1 MSYVQ
6 SNVPQGMP
14 PNYGPPMPAN
24 YPPPMPTGGAPYG
37 PPGYANDAY
46 RPTGPYQTGY
56 VQGASAAYG
65 ASSSIS
71 SAATGM
77 ANIFTSLT
85 SIIAKVLNTIVSLI
99 VKGVKAILGVFGIG
113 KKKPE
118 QPPQNMPGGQVPGG
132 MPGANRPG
140 NSGTQYPSA
149 PPGTDVNK
157 AREVVRGDL
166 QHVQDPGTAFRHID
180 LHAKKAL
187 DNRTYAEES
196 ARKAEALAQEAAVLA
211 QQLQSSGGRM
221 HPQELNQILSQLEIK
236 KTGAM
241 EELKRAEEFTKATY
255 DESLYAQ
262 LAMEELLP
270 RFPQVPQLAQDAQ
283 STVAEGWKAWTTGV
297 EETQY
302 LFMKKRLPPAPEV
315 FTRAVGTVN
324 AHLNQV
330 DQTLSRV
337 TVQR

>member
-1 MSYVQ
+1 MSFVQ
-6 SNVPQGMP
+6 SNVPPQGMP
-14 PNYGPPMPAN
+14 PGYRPPPNGA
-24 YPPPMPTGGAPYG
+24 PPPMPTGNSPYG

-65 ASSSIS
+65 ASSSVS
-71 SAATGM
+71 TAATGM

-85 SIIAKVLNTIVSLI
+85 SIIAKILNTIVTLV
-99 VKGVKAILGVFGIG
+99 VKGFKAILGVFGIG
-113 KKKPE
+113 KKKD
-118 QPPQNMPGGQVPGG
+118 QAPPQNMPGGQVPGQSPG
-132 MPGANRPG
+132 MNRPNAPGG
-140 NSGTQYPSA
+140 NMPTA

-187 DNRTYAEES
+187 DNRNYAEES
-196 ARKAEALAQEAAVLA
+196 SRKAEALAQEASALA
-211 QQLQSSGGRM
+211 QQLQNSGGSM

-283 STVAEGWKAWTTGV
+283 TSVNDSWKAWTTGV

-337 TVQR
+337 SVQR

>member
-1 MSYVQ
+1 MSFVQ
-6 SNVPQGMP
+6 SNVPPQGMP
-14 PNYGPPMPAN
+14 PGYRPPTG
-24 YPPPMPTGGAPYG
+24 YPPQMPTGNSPYG
-37 PPGYANDAY
+37 SPGYANDAY

-65 ASSSIS
+65 ASSSVS
-71 SAATGM
+71 TAATGM

-85 SIIAKVLNTIVSLI
+85 SIIAKILNTIVSLV
-99 VKGVKAILGVFGIG
+99 VKGFKAILGVFGIG
-113 KKKPE
+113 KKKE
-118 QPPQNMPGGQVPGG
+118 QPAQNMPGGQVPGG
-132 MPGANRPG
+132 QTPGMNRPNAPGG
-140 NSGTQYPSA
+140 NMPTA

-187 DNRTYAEES
+187 DNRKYAEES
-196 ARKAEALAQEAAVLA
+196 ARKAEALAQEASALA
-211 QQLQSSGGRM
+211 QQLQNSGGRM
-221 HPQELNQILSQLEIK
+221 APQELNQILSQLEIK

-262 LAMEELLP
+262 LAMEELVP

-283 STVAEGWKAWTTGV
+283 TSVADSWKAWTTGV
-297 EETQY
+297 DETQY
-302 LFMKKRLPPAPEV
+302 LFMKKHLPSAPEV

-337 TVQR
+337 SVQR

>member
-1 MSYVQ
+1 
-6 SNVPQGMP
+6 MP
-14 PNYGPPMPAN
+14 SGR
-24 YPPPMPTGGAPYG
+24 APYG

-85 SIIAKVLNTIVSLI
+85 SVIAKVLNTIVKLI
-99 VKGVKAILGVFGIG
+99 VKLFKTIGGIFGLG
-113 KKKPE
+113 KKKN
-118 QPPQNMPGGQVPGG
+118 QPPPPPPMNGPTGPGAPGMQRPGGNMPAP
-132 MPGANRPG
+132 
-140 NSGTQYPSA
+140 

-157 AREVVRGDL
+157 ARQVVRGDL

-187 DNRTYAEES
+187 DNRRYAEES
-196 ARKAEALAQEAAVLA
+196 ARKAEALAQEAAGLA
-211 QQLQSSGGRM
+211 QQLQNSGGSM
-221 HPQELNQILSQLEIK
+221 HPQQLNQILSQLEIK

-270 RFPQVPQLAQDAQ
+270 RFPQTPQLAQDAQ
-283 STVAEGWKAWTTGV
+283 TSVADSWKAWTTGV

-337 TVQR
+337 SVRR

>member
-1 MSYVQ
+1 MSFVQ
-6 SNVPQGMP
+6 SNVPPQGMP
-14 PNYGPPMPAN
+14 PNYGPPMPNAA
-24 YPPPMPTGGAPYG
+24 PPVPTGARPYG

-56 VQGASAAYG
+56 VQGATAAYG

-71 SAATGM
+71 TAATGM

-85 SIIAKVLNTIVSLI
+85 SVIAKVLNTLVSLV

-113 KKKPE
+113 KKKAQ

-132 MPGANRPG
+132 NGVNRPNAPG
-140 NSGTQYPSA
+140 SNMPAA

-187 DNRTYAEES
+187 DNRRYAEES
-196 ARKAEALAQEAAVLA
+196 AKKAEALAQEASVLA
-211 QQLQSSGGRM
+211 QQLQNSGGRM

-283 STVAEGWKAWTTGV
+283 ASVAEGWTAWTTGV

-330 DQTLSRV
+330 DQTLGRV